1 MVIRRGNMKV
11 AFIGQVDY
19 RERELIVKLK
29 DKVKKIVE
37 NLIVEKG
44 ADEFIFGSIHC
55 FNEICYDVVT
65 ELKIKYPHIQRFR
78 MNMFKLYSIEDTTWL
93 NKNFDSWKNP
103 ERDIKKGEL
112 PGILLNQRIIDE
124 CDYLISYYDKN
135 RKFKRCYYEEVK
147 VTTKDN
153 QTMPKS
159 QVKVALNYAFSNN
172 VDFVNLFEE

>member
-19 RERELIVKLK
+19 RERELVAKLK
-29 DKVKKIVE
+29 DKVKK
-37 NLIVEKG
+37 
-44 ADEFIFGSIHC
+44 
-55 FNEICYDVVT
+55 T

-93 NKNFDSWKNP
+93 NKNFDGWKNP

>member
-1 MVIRRGNMKV
+1 MKV

-103 ERDIKKGEL
+103 
-112 PGILLNQRIIDE
+112 
-124 CDYLISYYDKN
+124 
-135 RKFKRCYYEEVK
+135 
-147 VTTKDN
+147 
-153 QTMPKS
+153 
-159 QVKVALNYAFSNN
+159 
-172 VDFVNLFEE
+172 